1 MASKGRTASTDQLVP
16 DIRYNS
22 LLLSKFINCLMRDG
36 KKATA
41 VRVVYGALDQIKK
54 RMPDVDPLEVF
65 NGAIENV
72 KPTLEV
78 RSKRV
83 GGANY
88 QVPVPVKR
96 ERQQSLSIRW
106 ILIAIRSKGGRPT
119 YQRLADELMAAFR
132 KEGEAIAKREQT
144 LKMAEANKAFS
155 HFAW

>member
-1 MASKGRTASTDQLVP
+1 MASKGRTASADTLKP
-16 DIRYNS
+16 DMRYNS
-22 LLLSKFINCLMRDG
+22 ILVSKFINCLMRDG

-41 VRVVYGALDQIKK
+41 TRAVYDAMDQIKK
-54 RMPDVDPLEVF
+54 RMPDIDPVEVF
-65 NGAIENV
+65 TVAVENV

-78 RSKRV
+78 RSRRV

-106 ILIAIRSKGGRPT
+106 ILAAIRAKGGRPISM
-119 YQRLADELMAAFR
+119 RLADELMAAFR
-132 KEGEAIAKREQT
+132 KEGEAISKREQT

>member
-1 MASKGRTASTDQLVP
+1 MASKGRTASIESLVP

-41 VRVVYGALDQIKK
+41 TRVVYDALDQIKK
-54 RMPDVDPLEVF
+54 RMPDIDPIEVF
-65 NGAIENV
+65 NVALENV

-78 RSKRV
+78 RSRRV

-88 QVPVPVKR
+88 QVPVPVKK

-106 ILIAIRSKGGRPT
+106 ILLAIRSKGGRPT